1 MLSPVYHT
9 FLAVARTGSFAKAAK
24 QLFIS
29 SVAVMKQMNGLE
41 AEIGAVLFVRTN
53 HGVSLTH
60 AGRILLEQ
68 IARIQKDAEKA
79 LAAVRNAAQKDKIPI
94 RVGASMMRPATLL
107 MNICQNSDDIR
118 RKFTLQIIPFSDNQF
133 SEKWLKSTVGEVF
146 DCVTSPYDVESWY
159 ELFGI
164 LKLGEEKFKLAVPVS
179 HPLSQYSLIQLS
191 DLAGYTLLTP
201 PHKSPMVDRICQT
214 IEMGSYDIRIAP
226 LPEFYTAN
234 TFFEHANELL
244 LTRDSFNIISSGFK
258 TIDVAWDFSSPT
270 GLIYASCP
278 SPQVAE
284 FILLL
289 KQSIK
294 LI

>member
-133 SEKWLKSTVGEVF
+133 SEKWLKSTMGEVF

-191 DLAGYTLLTP
+191 ALAGYTLLTP
-201 PHKSPMVDRICQT
+201 PRKSPMVDRICQT

-234 TFFEHANELL
+234 TFFEHSNELL

>member
-94 RVGASMMRPATLL
+94 RVGASMMRPTTLL

-159 ELFGI
+159 EVFGI

-201 PHKSPMVDRICQT
+201 PRKAPMVDRICQT

-270 GLIYASCP
+270 GIIYSSYP

-284 FILLL
+284 FISLL
-289 KQSIK
+289 KQAIK
-294 LI
+294 

>member
-9 FLAVARTGSFAKAAK
+9 FLAVAQSGSFAKAAK

-29 SVAVMKQMNGLE
+29 SVAVMNQMNSLE
-41 AEIGAVLFVRTN
+41 SEIGAVLFVRTN

-79 LAAVRNAAQKDKIPI
+79 LATVRNVAQKDKLPI

-107 MNICQNSDDIR
+107 MNICQTSEDIR

-133 SEKWLKSTVGEVF
+133 GEKWLKSTVGEVF

-164 LKLGEEKFKLAVPVS
+164 LKLGEEKFKLAVPFS
-179 HPLSQYSLIQLS
+179 HPLSQYSLIKLS
-191 DLAGYTLLTP
+191 DLAGCTLLTP
-201 PHKSPMVDRICQT
+201 SRKAPMVDRICRA
-214 IEMGSYDIRIAP
+214 IEKSSCDIRIAP

-234 TFFEHANELL
+234 TFFEHAGELL
-244 LTRDSFNIISSGFK
+244 LTRESFNIISSGFK
-258 TIDVAWDFSSPT
+258 TIDVAWEFSSPT
-270 GLIYASCP
+270 GIIYSSSP
-278 SPQVAE
+278 SPQMAE
-284 FILLL
+284 FISLLRL
-289 KQSIK
+289 VIK
-294 LI
+294 

>member
-159 ELFGI
+159 ELFSI

-201 PHKSPMVDRICQT
+201 PRKAPMVDRICQT